1 MDRENGSTDL
11 LDMACVSPNLGKH
24 DKQFQ
29 IGDDLGSDHL
39 YHLYLLKSQFILH
52 HIGIHILTTPNNQ
65 RSRLR

>member
-1 MDRENGSTDL
+1 MDRESGSTDL

-39 YHLYLLKSQFILH
+39 YLLKSQFIPH
-52 HIGIHILTTPNNQ
+52 HIGIHILTTPSNQ
-65 RSRLR
+65 HSRLR